1 MIPISQ
7 GQRQALRVHDSLRI
21 SANDSVEVNERRIVV
36 GGERSSSQLT
46 GLQNCAGRFLLAS
59 IQPWNLQ
66 FLVWKGRS
74 PIVRE

>member
-36 GGERSSSQLT
+36 GGREKQQPVNWSPELCRPLSAGLHSAMEFAVSSLERKESHS
-46 GLQNCAGRFLLAS
+46 
-59 IQPWNLQ
+59 
-66 FLVWKGRS
+66 
-74 PIVRE
+74 